1 MKKLWEQFKETE
13 TWKGILFMVEAL
25 VALILAT
32 ICTVVLKVIGTFYA
46 IGWMI
51 YFIKKPKMIVN
62 FIDIYIGGWLQNIA
76 WLIMQT
82 NLFQDYIWNIGG
94 SAELME
100 DYVTSKE
107 KTSMFNKPRV
117 SISIAIGHAEDGQD
131 ITKHARGFSR
141 LLNKVFREA
150 THALSAFKRYV
161 MLKTF
166 NNSEYGVED
175 KLL

>member
-1 MKKLWEQFKETE
+1 MKKLWNKFKTTE
-13 TWKGILFMVEAL
+13 TWEGILFMVESL
-25 VALILAT
+25 VALVLAT
-32 ICTVVLKVIGTFYA
+32 ACTIVLKFFGTFYA
-46 IGWMI
+46 IGWMA
-51 YFIKKPKMIVN
+51 YFINKPKMIIK

-76 WLIMQT
+76 WLIMQS
-82 NLFQDYIWNIGG
+82 NLFQDYMWNIGG

-117 SISIAIGHAEDGQD
+117 SISIAIGHAENGED
-131 ITKHARGFSR
+131 ITQHARGFSR

-150 THALSAFKRYV
+150 THALSAFKRYIL
-161 MLKTF
+161 LKTF
-166 NNSEYGVED
+166 NREEYGVED